1 MPTIPWTRVSTYN
14 NFTPA
19 TFLGCTLWLDAADSS
34 SITTSSGN
42 VTQWRDKSGNAN
54 HTTAGTGQP
63 TYTSPYVVFG
73 GSAQL
78 ILPLVFS
85 TDYSIF
91 IVAKTTQTT
100 GTSGGQWYSGVGLFD
115 AEITGIKNDYGMT
128 LVGGYLATG
137 AGNPDTTIQS
147 ASQVNNGNLF
157 IAEYIRTSSSG
168 LMSNIVTGG
177 TAVTIT
183 GPTGT
188 RTDATRISLG
198 ALQTNLNYFIG
209 SIAEVIA
216 FNTVISVAQRQTIEG
231 YLAQKWGFVAS
242 LPANHPGAKTNG
254 PISISIPYSATF
266 NPLSIGGCAL
276 WLDAADST
284 TVTGTSPITAWLDKS
299 SAGRTVTIT
308 SGPTYGSTTRNGKNT
323 MSFNNNVI
331 SSSIASAVGTGD
343 FTLIAVWY
351 QSSAGTNTVLSLG
364 AVASS
369 SQSLGYSG
377 NKYNFYQYGSLESA
391 YTTTPTWVVQVGTRI
406 SSVKKVY
413 VTGTPGTTPAS
424 DSFNVTN
431 TTVTIGKGD
440 NFAIAG
446 EIGEI
451 MVFTGTMSD
460 PNRQLLESYLAQKWG
475 IQQQLPAGHTYYTSP
490 AGLPTSILIQKVTNK
505 QTITVVSGMLLNLDA
520 VSYTSGSTWTALTG
534 NNYSITG
541 TLTTNSYAVV
551 FNGSSYAQDLTGITS
566 STMYSF
572 TLDVWFYAAAGASG
586 SVIGEL
592 GQPSLSPWSL
602 TLISINSNTISVG
615 FYSGAQYKLSVGSY
629 SANTWTHV
637 SYTYNDTTKV
647 IIGYVNGVYVT
658 SATVTKLWPTTV
670 YLTAGG
676 AAVPDT
682 TFTGRIG
689 AFKVYNSILTADQ
702 IKQNYNALAG
712 RYGLGLI

>member
-615 FYSGAQYKLSVGSY
+615 FYSGAQYQLSVGSY